1 MINTSRKNMKKTL
14 FSQNKIPWQ
23 NLDYVNIH
31 LGRYPLIIEV
41 RFVDITKLF
50 LYDNIT
56 RYEID

>member
-1 MINTSRKNMKKTL
+1 MKKTL

-31 LGRYPLIIEV
+31 LGKYPFIIEV
-41 RFVDITKLF
+41 RFVDIIKLF

>member
-14 FSQNKIPWQ
+14 FSQN
-23 NLDYVNIH
+23 LDYANIH

-41 RFVDITKLF
+41 RFVDIIKLF